1 MIEPVEITV
10 SCNRKHYIKFNFFFG
25 ETMSYTK
32 SEVLQYVSENG
43 VKFIKLFFSDVFGN
57 IKSISIQPRELERAF
72 ESGISFDASAVA
84 GFLNV
89 STSDLFLIPDPTTLS
104 VLPWRPQQGKVV
116 RLFCTIRYPD
126 GRPFEGDMRMLL
138 GEIDDDAKNSGY
150 EIKAG
155 IESEFYLFKLDADGN
170 PTKVPLDN
178 AGYCDLAPKDK
189 GENVRRQICLYLE
202 QMGIQPEMSHHEA
215 GPGQQEVV
223 FRYSR
228 VLAAADNLA
237 TYKTIVRTVAAANG
251 LYASFAPKPLEGWH
265 GNGLHL
271 SISILKDG
279 KNIFCGNEL
288 CEEAKNFI
296 AGILS
301 HAAEITLFTN
311 PLESSYKRLGEFE
324 APKYISWS
332 RQNRSQLIRL
342 PAATDELCRIELRS
356 PDSSCNQYLA
366 LALAIKAG
374 FDGIQKKLPLQS
386 AVNSD
391 LYNAD
396 HEETKGLKK
405 LPKDFDEAKKTALQS
420 EFIKSILPK
429 VTLDAFENFK
439 GDSEEI

>member
-1 MIEPVEITV
+1 
-10 SCNRKHYIKFNFFFG
+10 
-25 ETMSYTK
+25 MSYTK
-32 SEVLQYVSENG
+32 NEVLQYVSEND
-43 VKFIKLFFSDVFGN
+43 VKFIKLFFSDIFGN
-57 IKSISIQPRELERAF
+57 IKSISIQPRELERAL
-72 ESGISFDASAVA
+72 ESGISFDASVVP

-89 STSDLFLIPDPTTLS
+89 CTSDLFLIPAPETLS

-126 GRPFEGDMRMLL
+126 GRPFEGDMRTLL
-138 GEIDDDAKNSGY
+138 NEIDCEAKNSGY

-170 PTKVPLDN
+170 PTKIPLDD

-223 FRYSR
+223 FRYSN
-228 VLAAADNLA
+228 VCAAADNLA

-251 LYASFAPKPLEGWH
+251 LYASFAPKPLESWH

-271 SISILKDG
+271 SISISKSG
-279 KNIFCGNEL
+279 RNIFCGEEL
-288 CEEAKNFI
+288 CEDAQNFI

-301 HAAEITLFTN
+301 HAEEITLFTN
-311 PLESSYKRLGEFE
+311 PLKSSYKRLGEFE
-324 APKYISWS
+324 APEYVSWS

-342 PAATDELCRIELRS
+342 PAVADSELSRIELRS

-374 FDGIQKKLPLQS
+374 FDGIKKGLPLAP
-386 AVNSD
+386 AVNLD
-391 LYNAD
+391 LYNAND
-396 HEETKGLKK
+396 DETKGLKK
-405 LPKDFDEAKKTALQS
+405 LPKNFDEAKKIAMGS

-429 VTLDAFENFK
+429 VTLDAFEGFDGN
-439 GDSEEI
+439 SEEI

>member
-1 MIEPVEITV
+1 VIEPVEITV

-138 GEIDDDAKNSGY
+138 GGIDDDAKNSGY

-170 PTKVPLDN
+170 PTKIPLDD

-228 VLAAADNLA
+228 VCAAADNLA

-374 FDGIQKKLPLQS
+374 FDGIQKKSPLQS

-405 LPKDFDEAKKTALQS
+405 LPKDFEEAKKTALQS

-429 VTLDAFENFK
+429 VTLDAFENFE

>member
-1 MIEPVEITV
+1 
-10 SCNRKHYIKFNFFFG
+10 
-25 ETMSYTK
+25 MSYTK
-32 SEVLQYVSENG
+32 SEVLHYVSEND
-43 VKFIKLFFSDVFGN
+43 VKFIKLFFSDIFGN
-57 IKSISIQPRELERAF
+57 VKSISIQPRELERAF
-72 ESGISFDASAVA
+72 ESGISFDASAVP

-89 STSDLFLIPDPTTLS
+89 STSDLFLIPDPATLS

-138 GEIDDDAKNSGY
+138 SGIDDEAKEAGY

-170 PTKVPLDN
+170 PTKIPLDD

-202 QMGIQPEMSHHEA
+202 QMGIQSEMSHHEA

-228 VLAAADNLA
+228 VCAAADNLA

-251 LYASFAPKPLEGWH
+251 LYASFAPKPLKNWH

-271 SISILKDG
+271 SISILKNG
-279 KNIFCGNEL
+279 RNIFCGEEL
-288 CEEAKNFI
+288 CEDATNFI
-296 AGILS
+296 AGILF
-301 HAAEITLFTN
+301 HAEEITLFTN
-311 PLESSYKRLGEFE
+311 PLKSSYKRLGEFE
-324 APKYISWS
+324 APEYISWS

-342 PAATDELCRIELRS
+342 PAVAADELSRIELRS
-356 PDSSCNQYLA
+356 PDSSCNHYLA

-374 FDGIQKKLPLQS
+374 LDGIEKRLSLEP
-386 AVNSD
+386 AVNLD

-396 HEETKGLKK
+396 REETKGMKT
-405 LPKDFDEAKKTALQS
+405 LPNNFDDAKKCAMQS
-420 EFIKSILPK
+420 EFITSILPK
-429 VTLDAFENFK
+429 STLDAFEQFDGN
-439 GDSEEI
+439 SEEM

>member
-1 MIEPVEITV
+1 
-10 SCNRKHYIKFNFFFG
+10 
-25 ETMSYTK
+25 MSYTK

-43 VKFIKLFFSDVFGN
+43 VKFIKLFFSDIFGN
-57 IKSISIQPRELERAF
+57 VKSISIQPRELKRAF

-89 STSDLFLIPDPTTLS
+89 STSDLFLIPDPATLS

-126 GRPFEGDMRMLL
+126 RRPFEGDMRMLL
-138 GEIDDDAKNSGY
+138 SGIDDEARNSGY

-170 PTKVPLDN
+170 PTKIPLDN

-223 FRYSR
+223 FRYSN
-228 VLAAADNLA
+228 VCAAADNLA
-237 TYKTIVRTVAAANG
+237 TYKTIVSTVAAANG

-271 SISILKDG
+271 SISISKGG
-279 KNIFCGNEL
+279 KNIFCGDEL
-288 CEEAKNFI
+288 CEDAKNFI
-296 AGILS
+296 AGILL
-301 HAAEITLFTN
+301 HAEEITLFTN
-311 PLESSYKRLGEFE
+311 PLKSSYKRLGEFE
-324 APKYISWS
+324 APEYISWS

-342 PAATDELCRIELRS
+342 PAAATDELCRIELRS

-374 FDGIQKKLPLQS
+374 FDGIKKKLALRP
-386 AVNSD
+386 AVNLD
-391 LYNAD
+391 LYKAD
-396 HEETKGLKK
+396 CEETKSLKK
-405 LPKDFDEAKKTALQS
+405 LPKNFDDAKKFALQS

-429 VTLDAFENFK
+429 VTLSAFESFDGN
-439 GDSEEI
+439 SEEI

>member
-1 MIEPVEITV
+1 
-10 SCNRKHYIKFNFFFG
+10 
-25 ETMSYTK
+25 MSYTK
-32 SEVLQYVSENG
+32 SEVLQYVSEND
-43 VKFIKLFFSDVFGN
+43 VKFIKLFFSDIFGN
-57 IKSISIQPRELERAF
+57 VKSISIQPRELERAF

-89 STSDLFLIPDPTTLS
+89 STSDLFLIPDPATLS

-138 GEIDDDAKNSGY
+138 SGIDDEARNSGY

-155 IESEFYLFKLDADGN
+155 IESEFYLFKLNADGN
-170 PTKVPLDN
+170 PTKIPLDN

-223 FRYSR
+223 FRYSS
-228 VLAAADNLA
+228 VCAAADNLA
-237 TYKTIVRTVAAANG
+237 TYKTIVSTVAAANG

-271 SISILKDG
+271 SISISKNS
-279 KNIFCGNEL
+279 KNIFCGDEL
-288 CEEAKNFI
+288 CEDAKNFI
-296 AGILS
+296 AGILL
-301 HAAEITLFTN
+301 HAEEITLFTN
-311 PLESSYKRLGEFE
+311 PLKSSYKRLGEFE
-324 APKYISWS
+324 APEYISWS

-342 PAATDELCRIELRS
+342 PAAATDELCRIELRS

-366 LALAIKAG
+366 LALAVKAG
-374 FDGIQKKLPLQS
+374 FDGIKKKLALCP
-386 AVNSD
+386 AVNLD
-391 LYNAD
+391 LYKAD
-396 HEETKGLKK
+396 CEETKNLKK
-405 LPKDFDEAKKTALQS
+405 LPKNFDDAKRFALQS

-429 VTLDAFENFK
+429 VTLSAFENFD
-439 GDSEEI
+439 GNSEEI